1 MPERK
6 LIGKITHYFDK
17 IGVAVIE
24 LKGTLKVGDK
34 IEIDNKGENFSQAIT
49 SMQIENE
56 TVKAAK
62 KGQAIGVKIS
72 QPVKQNAL
80 VYIK

>member
-1 MPERK
+1 MAERK

-24 LKGTLKVGDK
+24 LKGSLKLGDK
-34 IEIDNKGENFSQAIT
+34 IEIDNKGENFSQAIA
-49 SMQIENE
+49 SMQIDNE
-56 TVKAAK
+56 PVKVAK
-62 KGQAIGVKIS
+62 KGQAIGLKVS

-80 VYIK
+80 VYLK

>member
-6 LIGKITHYFDK
+6 LIGKIIHYFDK

-24 LKGTLKVGDK
+24 LKGNIKIGDK
-34 IEIDNKGENFSQAIT
+34 IEVDNKGENFSQAIT
-49 SMQIENE
+49 SMQIDNE
-56 TVKAAK
+56 PVKAAK
-62 KGQAIGVKIS
+62 KGQAIGLKIS

-80 VYIK
+80 VYLK